1 MPIHCSYCRNQGHN
15 ITQCNSPNIE
25 TYYTRI
31 KQDYTDVLREGTNT
45 NDRTKKNLFMYT
57 LCHNYDSTLL
67 KAVYCRYATRNPVSG
82 TSKKLITEHIWLHF
96 QDISLEN
103 MSEWLDS
110 RSLPVTSLPTTADV
124 VPPYAQDILEEP
136 ETETET
142 ETEEESEDSVMW
154 SIDRTPSTITQ
165 EITPPSTPL
174 ISSSASELRLR
185 RGVTELFIPFSLT
198 PFELTPFSLTP
209 RNLNDE
215 FDNAINYMADL
226 QTQTQIQTPVKK
238 YNIAPTLSVIEPS
251 ELLEECQDCTIC
263 YENTKV
269 VDTVTL
275 NCGHNFCGPCVKGT
289 LNAHNNMYADPCCA
303 LCRAPMTHFITK
315 STDIYN
321 LVSEHC
327 L

>member
-1 MPIHCSYCRNQGHN
+1 MPIHCSYCRHQGHN
-15 ITQCNSPNIE
+15 ITRCDSPNIE

-31 KQDYTDVLREGTNT
+31 KQDYTDISREGITNE
-45 NDRTKKNLFMYT
+45 RTKKNTFMYT
-57 LCHNYDSTLL
+57 LCHNYDLTLL
-67 KAVYCRYATRNPVSG
+67 KAVYCRYARNSISG
-82 TSKKLITEHIWLHF
+82 TSKKLITEYIWVHF
-96 QDISLEN
+96 QNEVLEN
-103 MSEWLDS
+103 MSESSQWLDS
-110 RSLPVTSLPTTADV
+110 RSLPTTADA

-136 ETETET
+136 ETE
-142 ETEEESEDSVMW
+142 EEEEEEENDSVMW
-154 SIDRTPSTITQ
+154 FVDRTPSAITQ
-165 EITPPSTPL
+165 EITPPFSPL
-174 ISSSASELRLR
+174 ISSSASDLRLR

-198 PFELTPFSLTP
+198 P

-215 FDNAINYMADL
+215 FDNVINYMADL
-226 QTQTQIQTPVKK
+226 QTQTQAQPSVKK
-238 YNIAPTLSVIEPS
+238 YHIAPTLSVIETNDV
-251 ELLEECQDCTIC
+251 LEQCQDCAIC

-269 VDTVTL
+269 IETVTL

-289 LNAHNNMYADPCCA
+289 LNAHNNMYADPSCA

>member
-31 KQDYTDVLREGTNT
+31 KQDYTDILRQGTNT
-45 NDRTKKNLFMYT
+45 NDRTRKNLFMYT

-82 TSKKLITEHIWLHF
+82 TSKKLITEHIWVHF

-110 RSLPVTSLPTTADV
+110 RSLPTTSLPTTADV

-136 ETETET
+136 ETEE
-142 ETEEESEDSVMW
+142 EDSVMW
-154 SIDRTPSTITQ
+154 VIDRTPTPITQ
-165 EITPPSTPL
+165 DITPPSTP
-174 ISSSASELRLR
+174 IMSSSASELRLR

-198 PFELTPFSLTP
+198 P

-215 FDNAINYMADL
+215 FDNVINYMADL
-226 QTQTQIQTPVKK
+226 TQPQIQIPVKK
-238 YNIAPTLSVIEPS
+238 YNISSTLSVIEPS
-251 ELLEECQDCTIC
+251 GLLEECQDCTIC

-269 VDTVTL
+269 IDTVTL

-289 LNAHNNMYADPCCA
+289 LNAHNNMYADPSCA

>member
-31 KQDYTDVLREGTNT
+31 KQDYTDILRQGTNT
-45 NDRTKKNLFMYT
+45 NDRTRKNLFMYT

-82 TSKKLITEHIWLHF
+82 TSKKLITEHIWVHF

-110 RSLPVTSLPTTADV
+110 RSLPTTSLPTTADV

-136 ETETET
+136 ETEE
-142 ETEEESEDSVMW
+142 EDSVMW
-154 SIDRTPSTITQ
+154 VIDRTPTPITQ
-165 EITPPSTPL
+165 DITPPSTP
-174 ISSSASELRLR
+174 IMSSSASELRLR

-198 PFELTPFSLTP
+198 P

-215 FDNAINYMADL
+215 FDNVINYMADL
-226 QTQTQIQTPVKK
+226 TQPQIQIQIPVKK
-238 YNIAPTLSVIEPS
+238 YNISSTLSVIEPS
-251 ELLEECQDCTIC
+251 GLLEECQDCTIC

-269 VDTVTL
+269 IDTVTL

-289 LNAHNNMYADPCCA
+289 LNAHNNMYADPSCA